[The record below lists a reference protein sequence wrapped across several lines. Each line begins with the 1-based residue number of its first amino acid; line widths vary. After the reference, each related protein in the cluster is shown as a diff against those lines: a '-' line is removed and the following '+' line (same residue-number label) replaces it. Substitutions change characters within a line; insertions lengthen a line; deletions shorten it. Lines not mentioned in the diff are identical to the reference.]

1 MTYDPSKRNGW
12 ARGLIHFHTEFS
24 DGGASVQKAAEI
36 ARAHGYDFLI
46 VTDHLQDLKLKK
58 GRSLQEYII
67 ACDTASK
74 ETGTLVIPG
83 GEIEVDWE
91 NPRTGDSSQAHTLA
105 FSIRHLISE
114 FDWTTPGEKPYAG
127 WTDNAGGRGTILA
140 VQQKLMRYGVPPAA
154 SHQFQHAYL
163 GSPIHPAEHADYR
176 YDLERIGSSRL
187 LDFFYSGVIDAAH
200 EPEDFALYLS
210 CLDNPSEISP
220 AIYASCDYHY
230 GPETLRELLHQHR
243 EEIVARL
250 RQIVVKWRRVIG
262 VPLCWLLRWQPDIA
276 LSLFEHLGRRLF
288 ALFRTI
294 PPVQFAAEQL
304 SHATY
309 VYLGDSALT
318 EENVIQALW
327 KGQSCV
333 TRGAAE
339 FRDLRPVP
347 SNVPQKVSRVDLYLD
362 LPVTYSVH
370 RPRSVLIYR
379 DGNLVDWIV
388 VPDVRQAIT
397 LTWTDPSP
405 PAGIHSYV
413 LYVPS
418 KFLSSPLLVE
428 VS

>member
-230 GPETLRELLHQHR
+230 GPELLPGIFRGVIRHLLPPYHTWTN
-243 EEIVARL
+243 RL
-250 RQIVVKWRRVIG
+250 LAVVFKA
-262 VPLCWLLRWQPDIA
+262 VPA
-276 LSLFEHLGRRLF
+276 L
-288 ALFRTI
+288 
-294 PPVQFAAEQL
+294 QFAAEQL

-309 VYLGDSALT
+309 VYLGDSSLT